1 MTTSTISESLITKT
15 LSKYVQPGPRF
26 DHSLRVAVQARALAK
41 HWNLDETIAYSAGI
55 LHDIAKQLT
64 PDSVKI
70 KSLPLD
76 PLETLFK
83 TYPKIWHSFFGPSLA
98 NHEIPG
104 ISPKILNAMKWHST
118 GKSKM
123 SSLEKIVFIADFIEP
138 GRTFNEVEKA
148 RELAFKSLDSCV
160 FYIANYSILSL
171 VERQLVIHP
180 YTLKCR
186 NHYLKTK

>member
-104 ISPKILNAMKWHST
+104 ETIMK
-118 GKSKM
+118 K
-123 SSLEKIVFIADFIEP
+123 
-138 GRTFNEVEKA
+138 N
-148 RELAFKSLDSCV
+148 
-160 FYIANYSILSL
+160 
-171 VERQLVIHP
+171 
-180 YTLKCR
+180 
-186 NHYLKTK
+186 TKR